1 MGLATPS
8 RKTNSREATTVTARH
23 SACNMPTSMS
33 NAASLE
39 PHISEEWQTLLD
51 ANLADVFRF
60 VSFNAAEAYGPH
72 SHQRIEIN
80 FVKRGTCKLLLEA
93 GSEVQFREGEMM
105 IITPNVHHRFVAGD
119 SGCTL
124 MQLEFRSQMLSALG
138 VTANLS
144 SWLNDYDFLVNNHA
158 PVIKIVGNAQIERT
172 VLLIIQELEHKAQHY
187 RQMVIMHYSELLILL
202 KRFIS
207 NPFLG
212 ISGNELLR
220 NAIDFMR
227 THYSEPVNIS
237 DVARH
242 CGTGERNLR
251 RLFAKHLGKSPLA
264 YLNQLRIAAATDLL
278 YNANLSVKEVC
289 YRCGFQS
296 PQYFSRLYRHYTGKS
311 PHK

>member
-1 MGLATPS
+1 MQKP
-8 RKTNSREATTVTARH
+8 
-23 SACNMPTSMS
+23 MP
-33 NAASLE
+33 NAAAPE
-39 PHISEEWQTLLD
+39 IHISEEWQTLLD

-60 VSFNAAEAYGPH
+60 VSFDATEAYGPH

-105 IITPNVHHRFVAGD
+105 VITPNVHHRFVAGD

-144 SWLNDYDFLVNNHA
+144 SWLNDYGFLVNSHA
-158 PVIKIVGNAQIERT
+158 PVIKVVGNAQIERT
-172 VLLIIQELEHKAQHY
+172 VLLIIQELEHKHPYY

-202 KRFIS
+202 KRYIS

-212 ISGNELLR
+212 IESNPLLCE
-220 NAIDFMR
+220 AVDFMR
-227 THYSEPVNIS
+227 TNCHKPINVS

-242 CGTGERNLR
+242 LNTGERNLR
-251 RLFAKHLGKSPLA
+251 RMFAKHIGKSPLA
-264 YLNQLRIAAATDLL
+264 YLNQLRIAAAIDLL
-278 YNANLSVKEVC
+278 YNSNLSVKEVC

-296 PQYFSRLYRHYTGKS
+296 PQYFSRLYRRLTGLPPRK
-311 PHK
+311 